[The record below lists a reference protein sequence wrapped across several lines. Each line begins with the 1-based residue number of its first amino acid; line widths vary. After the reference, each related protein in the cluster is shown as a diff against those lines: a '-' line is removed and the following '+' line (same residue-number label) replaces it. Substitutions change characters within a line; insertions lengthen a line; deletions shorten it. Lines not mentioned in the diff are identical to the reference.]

1 MNYSVLR
8 TNGVGEKSIIFQTN
22 SYTKASRVA
31 KYCNKNKDE
40 YGFANDNYEI
50 VSTDYTLINKI
61 EKILK

>member
-22 SYTKASRVA
+22 SYTEASRVTNH
-31 KYCNKNKDE
+31 CNENKDE

-50 VSTDYTLINKI
+50 VSTDYKLINKI
-61 EKILK
+61 EKRLK